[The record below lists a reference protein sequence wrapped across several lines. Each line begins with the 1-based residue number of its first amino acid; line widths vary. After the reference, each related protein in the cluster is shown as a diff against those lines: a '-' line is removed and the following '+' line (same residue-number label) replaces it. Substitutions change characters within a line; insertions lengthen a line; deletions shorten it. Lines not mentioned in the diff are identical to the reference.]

1 MRAIQTMPGS
11 SETAFASL
19 RSLDACAQ
27 DASEALQMARQVES
41 LAGQAFAENALG
53 HTFLAFGEFGSALL
67 HAREAHRIAAE
78 IEHQQWR
85 ISAHYCLGRIYTAH
99 LAPAP
104 ASSALEAGL
113 SLARA
118 LGSTFW
124 ITTLAAQKGMAQI
137 LTRDFPSATA
147 TLQEAMPREQ
157 QPRNMAERD
166 VAVAWGELALAQG
179 EPDEALQIAGR
190 LLATAPGMAPGQAP
204 QPIPRLLKLQGEA
217 LTALSRLDEAV
228 DVLRLA
234 QQGALERNTR
244 PILWTIHRAL
254 ARAYQLQRRKDLAR
268 RELAAARL
276 LVEELATTL
285 DDVSLREQFLQAAV
299 ESLPQKKVRI
309 ARKAST
315 QPAGGL
321 TAREREVAALV
332 AQGKTSRE
340 IADLLVISERTAEA
354 HVGNILGKLGFSA
367 RAQIAAWAVENA
379 LTSR

>member
-1 MRAIQTMPGS
+1 MHAH
-11 SETAFASL
+11 E
-19 RSLDACAQ
+19 AQ
-27 DASEALQMARQVES
+27 
-41 LAGQAFAENALG
+41 
-53 HTFLAFGEFGSALL
+53 
-67 HAREAHRIAAE
+67 RIATE
-78 IEHQQWR
+78 IEHQQWL
-85 ISAHYCLGRIYTAH
+85 ISAHYCLGRIYTSL

-104 ASSALEAGL
+104 AISALEAGL

-124 ITTLAAQKGMAQI
+124 IAMLAAQKALAHL

-179 EPDEALQIAGR
+179 ESDEALQIAER
-190 LLATAPGMAPGQAP
+190 LLATAPGMAPGETP

-217 LTALSRLDEAV
+217 LIALSRLDEAV
-228 DVLRLA
+228 DVLRRA
-234 QQGALERNTR
+234 KQGALERNAR
-244 PILWTIHRAL
+244 PVLWTIHRAL

-268 RELAAARL
+268 RELAAALL
-276 LVEELATTL
+276 LVEELAATL

-299 ESLPQKKVRI
+299 DSLPQKRARSSRKVS
-309 ARKAST
+309 AQS
-315 QPAGGL
+315 AGGL

-332 AQGKTSRE
+332 AQGKTSRD

>member
-1 MRAIQTMPGS
+1 
-11 SETAFASL
+11 
-19 RSLDACAQ
+19 
-27 DASEALQMARQVES
+27 
-41 LAGQAFAENALG
+41 
-53 HTFLAFGEFGSALL
+53 
-67 HAREAHRIAAE
+67 
-78 IEHQQWR
+78 
-85 ISAHYCLGRIYTAH
+85 
-99 LAPAP
+99 
-104 ASSALEAGL
+104 
-113 SLARA
+113 
-118 LGSTFW
+118 
-124 ITTLAAQKGMAQI
+124 
-137 LTRDFPSATA
+137 
-147 TLQEAMPREQ
+147 MPREQ
-157 QPRNMAERD
+157 RPRNMAERD
-166 VAVAWGELALAQG
+166 VAVAWGELALALG
-179 EPDEALQIAGR
+179 EPDEALQIAER
-190 LLATAPGMAPGQAP
+190 LLATAPGMAPGETP

-228 DVLRLA
+228 DVLRRA
-234 QQGALERNTR
+234 KQGALERNAR

-254 ARAYQLQRRKDLAR
+254 ARAYQLLRRKDLAR

-299 ESLPQKKVRI
+299 ASLPQKKAHA

-315 QPAGGL
+315 QSAGGL

>member
-1 MRAIQTMPGS
+1 
-11 SETAFASL
+11 
-19 RSLDACAQ
+19 
-27 DASEALQMARQVES
+27 
-41 LAGQAFAENALG
+41 
-53 HTFLAFGEFGSALL
+53 
-67 HAREAHRIAAE
+67 
-78 IEHQQWR
+78 
-85 ISAHYCLGRIYTAH
+85 
-99 LAPAP
+99 
-104 ASSALEAGL
+104 
-113 SLARA
+113 
-118 LGSTFW
+118 
-124 ITTLAAQKGMAQI
+124 
-137 LTRDFPSATA
+137 
-147 TLQEAMPREQ
+147 
-157 QPRNMAERD
+157 
-166 VAVAWGELALAQG
+166 
-179 EPDEALQIAGR
+179 
-190 LLATAPGMAPGQAP
+190 MAPGQAP

-315 QPAGGL
+315 QQAGGL

-332 AQGKTSRE
+332 AQGKTSRD

-354 HVGNILGKLGFSA
+354 HVGNILGKLGFSS
-367 RAQIAAWAVENA
+367 RAQIAAWAVETK
-379 LTSR
+379 LTTR